1 MEYYAYASGDVEAM
15 IAAMLVML
23 AVCGIFMLAYYIL
36 AAISYYNVAKIRKME
51 NPWLAWIPVVNSFL
65 VGKVADDINK
75 DYHKTTHRGVTLL
88 VLNLISALST
98 VIILAVTFPLV
109 FDLIDSAVYYGSS
122 LPDQI
127 VYDFLGKLMMVFIV
141 VLLLMVVGI
150 WEMVLRYMSQYT
162 VFKEYA
168 PQSAGVYLAISLV
181 CQFVAGIT
189 FLPYIFI
196 LVIYK
201 KTPQF
206 QVLNAATITTPM
218 ATILE
223 AQDSSMA
230 ATTTNLEPPTADRTL
245 APISS
250 LAPRI
255 HRVPIRTVT
264 IRIRLNRRHPLS
276 PIPRHRPASLPKI
289 KKAATRRTT
298 SSNQLD
304 CSGACTL
311 LYRPPASQ
319 RMKRSFFPN
328 SRFLRLFVF

>member
-15 IAAMLVML
+15 MMAMLVML
-23 AVCGIFMLAYYIL
+23 VVGGIFLLAHYIL
-36 AAISYYNVAKIRKME
+36 TAISYYNVAKVRNME

-75 DYHKTTHRGVTLL
+75 DYQKTTHRGVTLL

-98 VIILAVTFPLV
+98 VIILAVTFPLF
-109 FDLIDSAVYYGSS
+109 FDLIDSAVYYGSA
-122 LPDQI
+122 LPDQL

-141 VLLLMVVGI
+141 ALLLAIVAI

-206 QVLNAATITTPM
+206 QVLNAARSYNYNPYGYNNPGGPGQGGYNNQYGAPYSGPNANPNQPSGSQNSQGANPYSYNQNPAQPQTPPQSNPQ
-218 ATILE
+218 TPP
-223 AQDSSMA
+223 S
-230 ATTTNLEPPTADRTL
+230 EPSQNQEGNPTD
-245 APISS
+245 
-250 LAPRI
+250 
-255 HRVPIRTVT
+255 
-264 IRIRLNRRHPLS
+264 NG
-276 PIPRHRPASLPKI
+276 
-289 KKAATRRTT
+289 
-298 SSNQLD
+298 Q
-304 CSGACTL
+304 
-311 LYRPPASQ
+311 Q
-319 RMKRSFFPN
+319 
-328 SRFLRLFVF
+328 

>member
-15 IAAMLVML
+15 IAAMLVMQ

-127 VYDFLGKLMMVFIV
+127 VYDFLGKLMMVFIF

-181 CQFVAGIT
+181 CQFIAGIT

-206 QVLNAATITTPM
+206 QVLNAARSYNYNPYGYNPGGPGQQYGGYNNQSGTPYGGPN
-218 ATILE
+218 ASPNQQSGPQNPQGANPYSYNQNPT
-223 AQDSSMA
+223 QPQTPPQSNSQ
-230 ATTTNLEPPTADRTL
+230 TPPGEPSQNQEGGNPTD
-245 APISS
+245 
-250 LAPRI
+250 
-255 HRVPIRTVT
+255 
-264 IRIRLNRRHPLS
+264 NE
-276 PIPRHRPASLPKI
+276 
-289 KKAATRRTT
+289 
-298 SSNQLD
+298 Q
-304 CSGACTL
+304 
-311 LYRPPASQ
+311 
-319 RMKRSFFPN
+319 
-328 SRFLRLFVF
+328 